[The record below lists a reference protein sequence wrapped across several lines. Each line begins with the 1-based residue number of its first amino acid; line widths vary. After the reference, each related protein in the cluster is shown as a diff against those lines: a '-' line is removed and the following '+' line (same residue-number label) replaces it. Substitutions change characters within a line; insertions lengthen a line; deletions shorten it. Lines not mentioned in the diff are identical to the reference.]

1 MMAHETYYMSRLPV
15 KVQASHSD
23 TCSGRVGG
31 LKRQVEERS
40 VPDALQREEMKQ
52 KMLFFFFLKELDKR
66 CAVPCLKVIS
76 HRPPRFTPP
85 VILIQRVNSMGP
97 CETYWANV
105 MLLLENG
112 GWALGFIDTGLI

>member
-1 MMAHETYYMSRLPV
+1 MQWPCR
-15 KVQASHSD
+15 
-23 TCSGRVGG
+23 R
-31 LKRQVEERS
+31 VEEAGGGAQCARCS
-40 VPDALQREEMKQ
+40 PAGGDEAENA
-52 KMLFFFFLKELDKR
+52 FFFFLKELDKR

-76 HRPPRFTPP
+76 HRPLRFTPP